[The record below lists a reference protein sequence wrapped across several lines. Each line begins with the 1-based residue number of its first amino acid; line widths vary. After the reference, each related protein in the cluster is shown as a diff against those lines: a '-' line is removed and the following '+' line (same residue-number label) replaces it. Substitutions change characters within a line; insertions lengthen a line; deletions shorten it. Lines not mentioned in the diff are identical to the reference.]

1 MINHLIFLKDDVMRI
16 LDNELRNRTINYDKL
31 LEYGFTKDDNVYLYK
46 KKLDD
51 YQFEMKV
58 VVENNKMSSCLF
70 DLISKDEYIL
80 VDIEDSKGEFVGKV
94 RTAYLQEL
102 QNIIEKCTS
111 LNIFKSQQAKE
122 VIKYVKEKYND
133 DLEYLWE
140 KFPENA
146 IWRNKTNN
154 KWYGSI
160 LVISERKLEIS
171 SDKKIEIID
180 LRYQKDKIE
189 ELIDYNKIFPGYHM
203 NKKSWITIKLD
214 GSLELEEI
222 FKLIDNSY
230 NISLKK

>member
-1 MINHLIFLKDDVMRI
+1 MRVFDDK
-16 LDNELRNRTINYDKL
+16 LRNRTINYDKL
-31 LEYGFTKDDNVYLYK
+31 LEYGFVKEDNIYLYRK
-46 KKLDD
+46 MLDD
-51 YQFEMKV
+51 DQFEMKV
-58 VVENNKMSSCLF
+58 MIENNKMSSWLF

-80 VDIEDSKGEFVGKV
+80 VDIKDSMGEFVGRVRKV
-94 RTAYLQEL
+94 YEEEL

-154 KWYGSI
+154 KWYGAI

-180 LRYQKDKIE
+180 LRYQKDKIEELIDYNKIDKIE

>member
-1 MINHLIFLKDDVMRI
+1 MRV

-80 VDIEDSKGEFVGKV
+80 VDIKDSKGEFVGKV

-111 LNIFKSQQAKE
+111 LNIFKSKQAKE
-122 VIKYVKEKYND
+122 VILYVKEKYND

-154 KWYGSI
+154 KWYGAV
-160 LVISERKLEIS
+160 LVISERKLEIP
-171 SDKKIEIID
+171 SDKMVEIID

>member
-1 MINHLIFLKDDVMRI
+1 MRVFDDK
-16 LDNELRNRTINYDKL
+16 LRNRTINYDKL

-80 VDIEDSKGEFVGKV
+80 VDIEDSKGEFVGRVRKV
-94 RTAYLQEL
+94 YEEEL

-111 LNIFKSQQAKE
+111 LNIFKSKQAKE

-146 IWRNKTNN
+146 ILRNKINN
-154 KWYGSI
+154 KWYGAI

-180 LRYQKDKIE
+180 LRYQKGKIE

>member
-1 MINHLIFLKDDVMRI
+1 MRV

-111 LNIFKSQQAKE
+111 LNIFKSKQAKE

-140 KFPENA
+140 KFSENA
-146 IWRNKTNN
+146 IWRNKINN
-154 KWYGSI
+154 KWYGAI

>member
-1 MINHLIFLKDDVMRI
+1 MRVFDDK
-16 LDNELRNRTINYDKL
+16 LRNRTINYDKL
-31 LEYGFTKDDNVYLYK
+31 LEYGFVKEDNIYLYRK
-46 KKLDD
+46 MLDD
-51 YQFEMKV
+51 DQFEMKV
-58 VVENNKMSSCLF
+58 MIENNKMSSWLF

-80 VDIEDSKGEFVGKV
+80 VDIKDSMGEFVGRVRKV
-94 RTAYLQEL
+94 YEEEL

-111 LNIFKSQQAKE
+111 LNIFKSKQAKE
-122 VIKYVKEKYND
+122 VILYVKEKYND

-154 KWYGSI
+154 KWYGAI

-222 FKLIDNSY
+222 FELIDNSY

>member
-1 MINHLIFLKDDVMRI
+1 MRVFDDK
-16 LDNELRNRTINYDKL
+16 LRNRTINYDKL
-31 LEYGFTKDDNVYLYK
+31 LEYGFVKEDNIYLYRK
-46 KKLDD
+46 MLDD
-51 YQFEMKV
+51 DHFEMKV
-58 VVENNKMSSCLF
+58 MIENNKMSSWLF

-80 VDIEDSKGEFVGKV
+80 VDIKDSMGEFVGRVRKV
-94 RTAYLQEL
+94 YEEEL

-111 LNIFKSQQAKE
+111 LNIFKSKQAKE
-122 VIKYVKEKYND
+122 VILYVKEKYND

-154 KWYGSI
+154 KWYGAV
-160 LVISERKLEIS
+160 LVISERKLEIP
-171 SDKKIEIID
+171 SDKMVEIID

-189 ELIDYNKIFPGYHM
+189 ELIDYNKIFPGYYM

>member
-1 MINHLIFLKDDVMRI
+1 MINNLFKGIDIMRV

-154 KWYGSI
+154 KWYGAI

>member
-1 MINHLIFLKDDVMRI
+1 MRI

>member
-1 MINHLIFLKDDVMRI
+1 MINNLFKGIDIMRV

-111 LNIFKSQQAKE
+111 LNIFKSKQAKE
-122 VIKYVKEKYND
+122 VIKYVKGKYND

-154 KWYGSI
+154 KWYGAI

-230 NISLKK
+230 NISLKQ

>member
-1 MINHLIFLKDDVMRI
+1 MRI
-16 LDNELRNRTINYDKL
+16 LDNELRNRTIKYDKL

-80 VDIEDSKGEFVGKV
+80 VDIKDSKGEFVGKV

-111 LNIFKSQQAKE
+111 LNIFKSKQAKE

-146 IWRNKTNN
+146 ILRNKINN
-154 KWYGSI
+154 KWYGAI

>member
-1 MINHLIFLKDDVMRI
+1 MRVFDDK
-16 LDNELRNRTINYDKL
+16 LRNRTINYDKL
-31 LEYGFTKDDNVYLYK
+31 LEYGFVKEDNIYLYRK
-46 KKLDD
+46 MLDD
-51 YQFEMKV
+51 DQFEMKV
-58 VVENNKMSSCLF
+58 MIENNKMSSWLF

-80 VDIEDSKGEFVGKV
+80 VDIKDSMGEFVGRVRKV
-94 RTAYLQEL
+94 YEEEL

-111 LNIFKSQQAKE
+111 LNIFKSKQAKE
-122 VIKYVKEKYND
+122 VILYVKEKYND

-154 KWYGSI
+154 KWYGAV
-160 LVISERKLEIS
+160 LVISERKLEIP
-171 SDKKIEIID
+171 SDKMVEIID

-189 ELIDYNKIFPGYHM
+189 ELIDNNKIFPGYHM

-230 NISLKK
+230 NISLKQ

>member
-1 MINHLIFLKDDVMRI
+1 MRVFDDK
-16 LDNELRNRTINYDKL
+16 LRNRTINYDKL
-31 LEYGFTKDDNVYLYK
+31 LEYGFVKEDNIYLYRK
-46 KKLDD
+46 MLDD
-51 YQFEMKV
+51 DQFEMKV
-58 VVENNKMSSCLF
+58 MIENNKMSSWLF

-80 VDIEDSKGEFVGKV
+80 VDIKDSMGEFVGRVRKV
-94 RTAYLQEL
+94 YEEEL

-111 LNIFKSQQAKE
+111 LNIFKSKQAKE
-122 VIKYVKEKYND
+122 VILYVKEKYND

-154 KWYGSI
+154 KWYGAV
-160 LVISERKLEIS
+160 LVISERKLEIP
-171 SDKKIEIID
+171 SDKMVEIID

>member
-16 LDNELRNRTINYDKL
+16 LDNELRNRTIKYDKL

-80 VDIEDSKGEFVGKV
+80 VDIKDSKGEFVGKV

-111 LNIFKSQQAKE
+111 LNIFKSKQAKE

-146 IWRNKTNN
+146 ILRNKINN
-154 KWYGSI
+154 KWYGAI

-214 GSLELEEI
+214 GSLELVEI

>member
-1 MINHLIFLKDDVMRI
+1 MINNLIYLKDDVMRI

-31 LEYGFTKDDNVYLYK
+31 LEYGFTKDNNIYLYK
-46 KKLDD
+46 KKLVDN
-51 YQFEMKV
+51 QFEMRV

-80 VDIEDSKGEFVGKV
+80 VDIKDSKGEFVGKV
-94 RTAYLQEL
+94 RKAYLQGL

-111 LNIFKSQQAKE
+111 LNIFKSKQAKE

-154 KWYGSI
+154 KWYGAI
-160 LVISERKLEIS
+160 LVISERKLEIP
-171 SDKKIEIID
+171 SDKKVEIID

-189 ELIDYNKIFPGYHM
+189 GLIDNNKIFPGYHM

>member
-1 MINHLIFLKDDVMRI
+1 MINNLFKGIDIMRV

-31 LEYGFTKDDNVYLYK
+31 LEYGFTKDNNIYLYK
-46 KKLDD
+46 KKLVDN
-51 YQFEMKV
+51 QFEMKV

-94 RTAYLQEL
+94 RKAYLQEL

-146 IWRNKTNN
+146 IWRNKINN
-154 KWYGSI
+154 KWYGAI

>member
-1 MINHLIFLKDDVMRI
+1 MRV

-80 VDIEDSKGEFVGKV
+80 VDIKDSMGEFVGRVRKV
-94 RTAYLQEL
+94 YEEEL

-111 LNIFKSQQAKE
+111 LNIFKSKQAKE
-122 VIKYVKEKYND
+122 VILYVKEKYND

-154 KWYGSI
+154 KWYGAV
-160 LVISERKLEIS
+160 LVISERKLEIP
-171 SDKKIEIID
+171 SDKMVEIID

-189 ELIDYNKIFPGYHM
+189 ELIDNNKIFPGYHM

-222 FKLIDNSY
+222 FELIDNSY

>member
-1 MINHLIFLKDDVMRI
+1 MRV
-16 LDNELRNRTINYDKL
+16 LDNELRNRTIKYDKL
-31 LEYGFTKDDNVYLYK
+31 LEYGFTKDNNIYLYK
-46 KKLDD
+46 KKLVDN
-51 YQFEMKV
+51 QFEMKV

-111 LNIFKSQQAKE
+111 LNIFKSKQAKE
-122 VIKYVKEKYND
+122 VILYVKEKYND

-154 KWYGSI
+154 KWYGAV
-160 LVISERKLEIS
+160 LVISERKLEIP
-171 SDKKIEIID
+171 SDKMVEIID

-189 ELIDYNKIFPGYHM
+189 ELIDNNKIFPGYHM

>member
-1 MINHLIFLKDDVMRI
+1 MRVFDDK
-16 LDNELRNRTINYDKL
+16 LRNRTINYDKL
-31 LEYGFTKDDNVYLYK
+31 LEYGFVKEDNIYLYRK
-46 KKLDD
+46 MLDD
-51 YQFEMKV
+51 DQFEMKV
-58 VVENNKMSSCLF
+58 MIENNKMSSWLF

-80 VDIEDSKGEFVGKV
+80 VDIKDSMGEFVGRVRKV
-94 RTAYLQEL
+94 YEEEL

-111 LNIFKSQQAKE
+111 LNIFKSKQAKE
-122 VIKYVKEKYND
+122 VILYVKEKYND

-154 KWYGSI
+154 KWYGAI